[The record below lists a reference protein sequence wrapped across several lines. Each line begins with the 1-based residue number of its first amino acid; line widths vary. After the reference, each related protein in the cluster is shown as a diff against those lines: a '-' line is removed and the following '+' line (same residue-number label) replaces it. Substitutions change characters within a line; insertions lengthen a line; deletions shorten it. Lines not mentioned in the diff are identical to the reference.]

1 QYKDGCEIAFFGY
14 SNSGKSSVINAL
26 TNQKKLARSS
36 KIPGRT
42 QLINFFEVVS
52 GFRIVDLPG
61 YGYSTAPIYLKLKW
75 CKLLYN
81 YLEKRCPL
89 KA

>member
-1 QYKDGCEIAFFGY
+1 MHQLNYNKTFFLQSFAKINDIKYKDGCEIAFVGY
-14 SNSGKSSVINAL
+14 SNSGKSSAINAL

-52 GFRIVDLPG
+52 GF
-61 YGYSTAPIYLKLKW
+61 
-75 CKLLYN
+75 
-81 YLEKRCPL
+81 
-89 KA
+89 